1 MVTSGIPSARKK
13 LERARFHLDA
23 LHTEVRAFRDHSP
36 YEFDSRSLG
45 NEPGSPDFRVT
56 VKVTDAPPIPDTWP
70 LITGDIL
77 TNVRAALDHAVF
89 PHVQATDPDEKPWRI
104 QYPIEDTDTRF
115 EDKSGGWFAGDV
127 RDAGERSQLY
137 RDEDGASRN
146 PLRMLRVLVNMDK
159 HRDLVL
165 ANYSIDD
172 FVVPPHDLYKVVSA
186 TVNSQKWCLA
196 RSSRGPICAL
206 SRPSRA
212 NTGCSSR
219 FTSTTGRT
227 SRYPAV
233 TVQLACWTRWSAS
246 LRRSTSVLTHW
257 SRPGA
262 EDVALAG
269 PCRSRPRWL
278 AWIDGKTRLTS
289 DR

>member
-186 TVNSQKWCLA
+186 TVN
-196 RSSRGPICAL
+196 I
-206 SRPSRA
+206 
-212 NTGCSSR
+212 TEM
-219 FTSTTGRT
+219 
-227 SRYPAV
+227 V
-233 TVQLACWTRWSAS
+233 
-246 LRRSTSVLTHW
+246 
-257 SRPGA
+257 PGA
-262 EDVALAG
+262 VVARAHLRLVQAVQGEHWMQFPFYVDYGENIEVPGCDRPVGLLDTMVRIFATVDQCLDALEQAG
-269 PCRSRPRWL
+269 C
-278 AWIDGKTRLTS
+278 
-289 DR
+289 